1 MTVTIRLLQL
11 LRHMR
16 QLLGEKPQLVVDIFL
31 THFFDNRLPANIRV
45 VLASSIYDTPLD
57 KLAQLADKM
66 LEASDHTSVHG
77 DNAAS
82 LSVVIQPFSMLASE
96 VSVLKQEVSN
106 LNSAL
111 QKLQVDGLQP
121 VSANNLRYR

>member
-1 MTVTIRLLQL
+1 
-11 LRHMR
+11 MR
-16 QLLGEKPQLVVDIFL
+16 QLLGEKLQLVADNFL
-31 THFFDNRLPANIRV
+31 THLFVYRLPANIRV

-66 LEASDHTSVHG
+66 LDVSDHMSVHG

-82 LSVVIQPFSMLASE
+82 LSVVTQPVSTLASE
-96 VSVLKQEVSN
+96 VSVSKQEVSN

-111 QKLQVDGLQP
+111 QKLQVDGSQP

>member
-1 MTVTIRLLQL
+1 M
-11 LRHMR
+11 
-16 QLLGEKPQLVVDIFL
+16 
-31 THFFDNRLPANIRV
+31 
-45 VLASSIYDTPLD
+45 VLASSIDDTPLD
-57 KLAQLADKM
+57 KLAQFTDKM

-82 LSVVIQPFSMLASE
+82 LSVVTQPVSTLASE

-111 QKLQVDGLQP
+111 QKLQDNGLQP
-121 VSANNLRYR
+121 VSARESSYRRGGKSRSRGNKVI